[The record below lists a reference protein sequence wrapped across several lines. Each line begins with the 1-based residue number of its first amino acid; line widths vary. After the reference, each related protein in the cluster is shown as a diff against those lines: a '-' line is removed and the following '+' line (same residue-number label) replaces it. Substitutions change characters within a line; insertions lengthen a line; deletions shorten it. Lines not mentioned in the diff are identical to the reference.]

1 MSAVTLPTTIAF
13 KRYVELLDALLLER
27 AVHGT
32 LSEDIEERFVVAMN
46 DCRQSMAPEEEA
58 RVAEIVAQRKSVE
71 TTSSL
76 GLVDADPTTDGLPF
90 KKVG

>member
-1 MSAVTLPTTIAF
+1 MIVLEPPTTIAF

-27 AVHGT
+27 AVHGA
-32 LSEDIEERFVVAMN
+32 LNEDVEERFVVAMN
-46 DCRQSMAPEEEA
+46 DCRQSMTPEEEA

-71 TTSSL
+71 TASSL
-76 GLVDADPTTDGLPF
+76 GLVDADPTTDGVPF